1 MHLTF
6 NGLRLDTNM
15 KIYYSKSARG
25 FFMEGINPEEQMPS
39 DCVVITEQ
47 RHEELMQAQASGLE
61 IVGDADGNPTTI
73 DPTTIPMTPEQ
84 ARAKRESLL
93 IESDWTQMP
102 DAPVDKAS
110 WATYRQALRDIT
122 KQSGFP
128 HDVVWPTKP

>member
-1 MHLTF
+1 
-6 NGLRLDTNM
+6 M

-39 DCVVITEQ
+39 DCVEITEQ
-47 RHEELMQAQASGLE
+47 RHEELMQAQAGGLE

-73 DPTTIPMTPEQ
+73 DPATIPMTPEQ

-102 DAPVDKAS
+102 DAPVDKAA

-122 KQSGFP
+122 QQSGFP
-128 HDVVWPTKP
+128 HDVVWPTKPEV

>member
-1 MHLTF
+1 
-6 NGLRLDTNM
+6 M

-39 DCVVITEQ
+39 DCVEITEQ

-61 IVGDADGNPTTI
+61 IVGDAGGKPTTI
-73 DPTTIPMTPEQ
+73 DPATIPMTPEQ

-102 DAPVDKAS
+102 DAPVDKAA

-122 KQSGFP
+122 QQSGFP
-128 HDVVWPTKP
+128 HDVVWPTKPEV